1 MFISHITL
9 KNWKNFDSVDIDV
22 SQRLFIVGPNA
33 SGKSNFLDSLRFMRD
48 ITKQGGGLQY
58 AVAQRGGVSKIRSL
72 SARKQSDVE
81 ISITFDDSGVKW
93 FYSLVFAQNGH
104 GNHETVIKQEIIKK
118 NDETILSRPTPDDIT
133 DPELLTQ
140 THLEQITTNKDF
152 REINRFFSSVK
163 YLHIVPQLLKYPQA
177 FSGSDLPDD
186 PFGKGFLTKI
196 AKTPEKNRT
205 SWLNKIQAA
214 LKEVVP
220 QLESLYYT
228 EEAGIPH
235 LEVLYKHWRAHGA
248 KQNETQLSDGTLRL
262 IGLLWSLFENPGM
275 LLLEEPELSLHTAIV
290 ENLAKILY
298 SAQRA
303 KRKQILLT
311 THSPEL
317 LSDNSISLSEILVLS
332 PSPNGTEA
340 TLASSKEE
348 IVNLLQSGFSP
359 AESVFPTTRKS
370 ISQIQGDL
378 FS

>member
-33 SGKSNFLDSLRFMRD
+33 AGKSNFLDSLRFMRD
-48 ITKQGGGLQY
+48 ITKQGGGFQY

-72 SARKQSDVE
+72 SARKQSDIE

-93 FYSLVFAQNGH
+93 FYSLVVAQNGR

-118 NDETILSRPTPDDIT
+118 NDETILCRPTPDDIT

-205 SWLNKIQAA
+205 SWLNKIQIA

-220 QLESLYYT
+220 QLESLHYT

-290 ENLAKILY
+290 EDLAKILY

>member
-48 ITKQGGGLQY
+48 ITKQGGGFQY

-72 SARKQSDVE
+72 SARKQSDIE

-93 FYSLVFAQNGH
+93 FYSLVFVQNGH

-118 NDETILSRPTPDDIT
+118 NDETILCRPTPDDIT

-220 QLESLYYT
+220 QLESLHYT

>member
-9 KNWKNFDSVDIDV
+9 KNWKNFDSVDIEI

-72 SARKQSDVE
+72 SARKQSDIE

-118 NDETILSRPTPDDIT
+118 NDETILCRPTPDDIT

-220 QLESLYYT
+220 QLESLHYT

>member
-104 GNHETVIKQEIIKK
+104 GNHETVVKQEVIKK
-118 NDETILSRPTPDDIT
+118 NDETILSRPTDDDRA

-163 YLHIVPQLLKYPQA
+163 YLHLVPQLLKYPQA
-177 FSGSDLPDD
+177 FSGSHLPDD

-220 QLESLYYT
+220 QLESLHYT

-290 ENLAKILY
+290 EDLAKILY

-332 PSPNGTEA
+332 PSPDGTEA

>member
-48 ITKQGGGLQY
+48 ITKQGGGFQY

-104 GNHETVIKQEIIKK
+104 GNHETVVKQEVIKK

-205 SWLNKIQAA
+205 NWLNKIQAA

-220 QLESLYYT
+220 QLESLHYT